1 MENNENVVEE
11 TTENVEAQT
20 TEEMEEAEVEEQIE
34 DTEESETDEDVEEVE
49 VPELEKPTEE
59 VQEAEPVEETE
70 EAKPKYTDEQLDE
83 IISRK
88 LARQRKKLDKEYRK
102 KYSRLE
108 TVVNA
113 GLGTDNVEDAT
124 EKLTEFYEEN
134 GISIPSSNQ
143 SKFSDDEI
151 QLLANA
157 EADRFINESTY
168 KELVDEVYDI
178 EQTMKED
185 ELTDREKLYYQRLKN
200 ELDRQD
206 DEKAVL
212 SLGISLSDLE
222 KEDVKE
228 YFAKLNPNLST
239 KEKYEM
245 YLSSKPKKEPKKM
258 GSMKSGTQN
267 EVKDFYTPE
276 EIEKLTDAELDDPKV
291 WEAVRKSMTNKKYK
305 NYYE

>member
-1 MENNENVVEE
+1 MENNENVVD

-20 TEEMEEAEVEEQIE
+20 TEEMEEAELTDAEEETEDTDYTETEDANESDE
-34 DTEESETDEDVEEVE
+34 DTETEDVEEPAKE
-49 VPELEKPTEE
+49 D
-59 VQEAEPVEETE
+59 

-88 LARQRKKLDKEYRK
+88 LARQRKKLDKEYKK
-102 KYSRLE
+102 KYGRLE

-113 GLGTDNVEDAT
+113 GLGTDNIEEAT
-124 EKLTEFYEEN
+124 NKLTDFYKEE
-134 GISIPSSNQ
+134 GIDIPQTS
-143 SKFSDDEI
+143 SKFTDDEI
-151 QLLANA
+151 ELLASA
-157 EADRFINESTY
+157 EADRFIKESTY
-168 KELVDEVYDI
+168 KELVDEVEDI
-178 EQTMKED
+178 ENVMSED
-185 ELTDREKLYYQRLKN
+185 ELTEREKLYYKRLKS
-200 ELDRQD
+200 ELNRQN

-258 GSMKSGTQN
+258 GSMKSGAQS

-276 EIEKLTDAELDDPKV
+276 EIERLTDAELDNPKV

>member
-1 MENNENVVEE
+1 MENNETVEE

-20 TEEMEEAEVEEQIE
+20 TEENEETEVEEPVE
-34 DTEESETDEDVEEVE
+34 ETEAEEVE
-49 VPELEKPTEE
+49 VPELEESIDENSDEEPTEE
-59 VQEAEPVEETE
+59 VDE

-88 LARQRKKLDKEYRK
+88 LARQRKKLDKEYKK

-113 GLGTDNVEDAT
+113 GLGTDNVEEAT

-143 SKFSDDEI
+143 SKFTDDEI

-168 KELVDEVYDI
+168 KELVDEVYEI
-178 EQTMKED
+178 EETMKED
-185 ELTDREKLYYQRLKN
+185 ELTEREQLYYQRLKN
-200 ELDRQD
+200 ELNRKE

-222 KEDVKE
+222 KKE
-228 YFAKLNPNLST
+228 VQDYFKKLNPNLST

-245 YLSSKPKKEPKKM
+245 YLSSKPKKHNKQM
-258 GSMKSGTQN
+258 GSMKTGAEN
-267 EVKDFYTPE
+267 KIKDYYSPE
-276 EIEKLTDAELDDPKV
+276 EIDKLTLDELSKPEV
-291 WEAVRKSMTNKKYK
+291 WNAVRKSMTG
-305 NYYE
+305 E

>member
-1 MENNENVVEE
+1 MENNETVEE

-20 TEEMEEAEVEEQIE
+20 TEENEETEVEEPVE
-34 DTEESETDEDVEEVE
+34 ETEAEEVE
-49 VPELEKPTEE
+49 VPDLEDPTDENSDEEPTEE
-59 VQEAEPVEETE
+59 VDE

-88 LARQRKKLDKEYRK
+88 LARQRKKLDKEYKK

-113 GLGTDNVEDAT
+113 GLGTDNVEEAT

-143 SKFSDDEI
+143 SKFTDDEI

-157 EADRFINESTY
+157 EAERFINESTY
-168 KELVDEVYDI
+168 KELVDEVYEI
-178 EQTMKED
+178 EETMKED
-185 ELTDREKLYYQRLKN
+185 ELTEREQLYYQRLKN
-200 ELDRQD
+200 ELNRKE

-222 KEDVKE
+222 KKE
-228 YFAKLNPNLST
+228 VQDYFKKLNPNLST

-245 YLSSKPKKEPKKM
+245 YLSSKPKKQNKQM
-258 GSMKSGTQN
+258 GSMKSGAQSK
-267 EVKDFYTPE
+267 VKDYYTPE
-276 EIEKLTDAELDDPKV
+276 EIDRLTSDELDKPEV
-291 WEAVRKSMTNKKYK
+291 WEAVRKSMTRQ
-305 NYYE
+305 